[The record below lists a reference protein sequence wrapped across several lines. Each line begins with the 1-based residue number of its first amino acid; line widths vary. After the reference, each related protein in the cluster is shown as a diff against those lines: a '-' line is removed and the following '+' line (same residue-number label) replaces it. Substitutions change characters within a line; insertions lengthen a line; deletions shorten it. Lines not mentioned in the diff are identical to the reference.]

1 LSSTLSATNIA
12 CFGNATGAIDLTPAG
27 GTPPYTYLWS
37 NTSTTQDLSGR
48 TPGTYT
54 VTIRDANNCTA
65 TNTAT
70 LTQPIAALNASATS
84 INPSCFGA
92 TNGSVN
98 VTVSGGTAPY
108 FYAWSN
114 SATTQDLTA
123 VGAGTYNL
131 VITDSQGCTFN
142 IQRTL
147 GEPTPNGI
155 GLNPTAVL
163 CFGANTRWKNLLPP
177 MYCVSVRR

>member
-1 LSSTLSATNIA
+1 LTSTLSATNIA
-12 CFGNATGAIDLTPAG
+12 CFGNSSGAIDLTPSG

-37 NTSTTQDLSGR
+37 NSAITQDLSGR

-54 VTIRDANNCTA
+54 VTIRDANNCTS

-70 LTQPIAALNASATS
+70 LTQPIAALNATATS

-114 SATTQDLTA
+114 SATTQDLTN

-142 IQRTL
+142 IQRVL
-147 GEPTPNGI
+147 GQPTPTGI
-155 GLNPTAVL
+155 GLSPIAVL
-163 CFGANTRWKNLLPP
+163 CYCDSTGGINL
-177 MYCVSVRR
+177 SVLGGTAPYT